1 MTVLCVVPVDWWSEG
16 LLPFLPQPDDKKV
29 DAFQQRHTQLH
40 LHGAKGQAVTMTTP
54 HLCVLWCIWTPDLYL
69 QWLELIVYSKQLLRN
84 AKQVNRS
91 VHEQHFVYSTIIKPI
106 IQIMSSL
113 NHCVIHNIWLSFF
126 CGTKKEIL
134 GRMFTLLFSIQLNW
148 TVSSGCQSVKI
159 TKSTF
164 IKQKLRMRIF
174 FYTP

>member
-91 VHEQHFVYSTIIKPI
+91 VHEQHFVYSTIIESI
-106 IQIMSSL
+106 IQIMSS
-113 NHCVIHNIWLSFF
+113 II
-126 CGTKKEIL
+126 
-134 GRMFTLLFSIQLNW
+134 
-148 TVSSGCQSVKI
+148 TVSFITFGCLSSVELK
-159 TKSTF
+159 KRYLAECS
-164 IKQKLRMRIF
+164 RCF
-174 FYTP
+174 FPYN